1 MSQLQ
6 DNLKGYIK
14 LAEEHELKMFDAIGY
29 LILPTGYFDGDKPAD
44 HIEDPDFLEK
54 MRNKLGVV
62 W

>member
-6 DNLKGYIK
+6 DNLIGYTK
-14 LAEEHELKMFDAIGY
+14 LAEEHNLGMFTAIGY
-29 LILPTGYFDGDKPAD
+29 LVVPTLYFDGDKPAD

-54 MRNKLGVV
+54 MTNKLGVS